1 MPDNIVYSTDP
12 GWKPSSAKAS
22 QDKAAAVSPQAGTG
36 KPRQTE
42 PVRVSFRRGHK
53 GSGVTIIERL
63 QMHPAGKE
71 ELLKKFKK
79 RLGVGGTLKPGA
91 LELQGDHRD
100 FVENE
105 LKTLGYKVKR
115 LISG

>member
-12 GWKPSSAKAS
+12 GWKPSSAKAL
-22 QDKAAAVSPQAGTG
+22 QDEAAAASPRNGNG

-53 GSGVTIIERL
+53 GSGVTVIERL

-79 RLGVGGTLKPGA
+79 RLGVGGTLNPGA
-91 LELQGDHRD
+91 LERQGDHRD

-105 LKTLGYKVKR
+105 LKNLGYKVKR
-115 LISG
+115 LI